1 MSLLRRFLGDEP
13 SDGAASRS
21 AESATP
27 STDRSVREIV
37 AAGPISKVDVVTET
51 GLTPKEFLVAVV
63 RIRGGRTY
71 QKDLV
76 ETTGWSGSSVSRLL
90 GELEADGVVERV
102 QVGREKIVYLEES
115 VPEGLAAATE
125 RGR

>member
-13 SDGAASRS
+13 ADGAASRA

-37 AAGPISKVDVVTET
+37 ASGPISKVDVVTET

-63 RIRGGRTY
+63 RIQGGRTY

-76 ETTGWSGSSVSRLL
+76 QTTGWSGSSVSRLL
-90 GELEADGVVERV
+90 GELEADGGVERV
-102 QVGREKIVYLEES
+102 QVGREKIVYLEGS